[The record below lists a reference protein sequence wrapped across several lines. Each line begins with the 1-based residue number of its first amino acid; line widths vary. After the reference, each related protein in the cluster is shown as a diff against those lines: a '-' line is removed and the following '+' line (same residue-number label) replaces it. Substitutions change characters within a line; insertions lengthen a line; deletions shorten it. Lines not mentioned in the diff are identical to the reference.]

1 MILRVLIVIICTIA
15 VPTIVVLHDIQSAE
29 QFVRIFSI
37 YMLAAILVPAVLYGI
52 ARCALAWLD
61 R

>member
-37 YMLAAILVPAVLYGI
+37 YMLAAILVPTVLYGI

>member
-1 MILRVLIVIICTIA
+1 MILRVLIVITCTIA
-15 VPTIVVLHDIQSAE
+15 VPTIAVLHDIQSAE

>member
-1 MILRVLIVIICTIA
+1 MILRVLIVLICTIA

>member
-1 MILRVLIVIICTIA
+1 MILRVLIVIICAIA

-29 QFVRIFSI
+29 QFVRIFTI

>member
-1 MILRVLIVIICTIA
+1 MILRVLIVITCTIA

>member
-29 QFVRIFSI
+29 QFVRIFTI
-37 YMLAAILVPAVLYGI
+37 YMLAAILVPAALYGI

>member
-15 VPTIVVLHDIQSAE
+15 VPTIVVVHDIQSAE

>member
-15 VPTIVVLHDIQSAE
+15 IPTIIVLHDIQSAE

-37 YMLAAILVPAVLYGI
+37 YMLAAILVPAMLYGI

>member
-1 MILRVLIVIICTIA
+1 MILRALIVLICTIA
-15 VPTIVVLHDIQSAE
+15 VPAIVVLHDIQSAE

>member
-15 VPTIVVLHDIQSAE
+15 IPTIVVLHDIQSAE

-37 YMLAAILVPAVLYGI
+37 YMLAAILVPAMLYGI

>member
-1 MILRVLIVIICTIA
+1 MILRLLIVIICTIA

-29 QFVRIFSI
+29 QFVRIFSL

>member
-29 QFVRIFSI
+29 QFVRIFTI

>member
-37 YMLAAILVPAVLYGI
+37 YMLAAILIPAVLYGI